1 MNRHFRVTLSTGVL
15 VLLLGNLAHALSLVG
30 VQSRKVHAAAGE
42 FNVAIDITQS
52 ISAAPTT
59 ESRKIGS
66 AHMIV
71 FQFDVPI
78 NAAGT
83 LIATD
88 ENGAAV
94 SASAT
99 PAGNSVEVTLTGV
112 PDRKR
117 VTVSL
122 TNVNGAGFD
131 VSAAIGLLVGDAN
144 NSREITIT
152 DLSAVKARSGQA
164 ADASNFKYDFDVSG
178 LVTASDILA
187 VKNRPGQTLPPA
199 LTIGGNVSGL
209 AGNVVLQQGS
219 YTLRVAANGA
229 FTFPHAVADGSLY
242 NVSVLT
248 PPPDQNC
255 TVTNGSGMVAGA
267 GITNIA
273 VQCSPLP
280 NIAFVTSTTHTGN
293 LGGVVG
299 ADTICQSRAAAAG
312 LSGSYYAWI
321 SSTTINAASRFGT
334 SRGWVR
340 LDGKPFADTVAD
352 LTAGKIF
359 YPLRLNESGVDV
371 MGDATVFTGTQ
382 ANGTLFSGQSCTDW
396 TSNSAG
402 VPVAGGLTGAGAPSW
417 TIAATFPCNASQH
430 LYCLGRGRIS
440 TLSVVAQTG
449 RLAFATTANY
459 AVGGGIASADAL
471 CQSEATAAGKAGT
484 FKALLAT
491 STASA
496 ASRFNTNG
504 PTWVRADG
512 VPLVNA
518 APDIAAPTLVA
529 PLNVSAS
536 GAYLAIHAAAWTG
549 AAGFSTVGTATST
562 CNEWTSTASGSA
574 SAAYIDRSGSGS
586 LFTVTPCSSLG
597 RLFCLQE

>member
-1 MNRHFRVTLSTGVL
+1 MSRHFGVTLSIGVV

-30 VQSRKVHAAAGE
+30 VQSRKIHAAAGE
-42 FNVAIDITQS
+42 FNVVIDTRQNIGT
-52 ISAAPTT
+52 APTT
-59 ESRKIGS
+59 ESRKIGG

-71 FQFDVPI
+71 FQFDGPI
-78 NAAGT
+78 NAAGM
-83 LIATD
+83 LVATD

-131 VSAAIGLLVGDAN
+131 VSAAIGFLVGDAN

-152 DLSAVKARSGQA
+152 DLSAVKARSGQT
-164 ADASNFKYDFDVSG
+164 ADASNYKYDFDISG

-187 VKNRPGQTLPPA
+187 VKNRSGQTLPPA

-209 AGNVVLQQGS
+209 AGNIVLQQGS
-219 YTLRVAANGA
+219 YTLRIAGNGA
-229 FTFPHAVADGSLY
+229 FTFPHAVADGNLY

-248 PPPDQNC
+248 PPPDQQC

-267 GITNIA
+267 SIVNIV
-273 VQCSPLP
+273 VQCSQLP
-280 NIAFVTSTTHTGN
+280 NIAFVTSTIHTGN
-293 LGGVVG
+293 LGGLAG
-299 ADTICQSRAAAAG
+299 ADAICQSHAVAAG
-312 LSGSYYAWI
+312 LSGNFVAWI
-321 SSTTINAASRFGT
+321 STTTANAVDRLGT

-340 LDGKPFADTVAD
+340 PDGKPFADTVVD
-352 LTAGKIF
+352 LTAGKIL
-359 YPLRLNESGVDV
+359 YPLRINEFGVDV
-371 MGDATVFTGTQ
+371 TADAGVFTGTQ
-382 ANGTLFSGQSCTDW
+382 ANGTFNGQTCADW

-402 VPVAGGLTGAGAPSW
+402 GPVASGLTGAGAPSW
-417 TIAATFPCNASQH
+417 TIAASFPCNSSQR

-440 TLSVVAQTG
+440 ILSVVAQTG

-459 AVGGGIASADAL
+459 VVGGGIAAADAL

-484 FKALLAT
+484 FRALLAT

-496 ASRFNTNG
+496 VSRFNTNG

-512 VPLVNA
+512 VPLANA

-536 GAYLAIHAAAWTG
+536 GAYLAAVAWTG
-549 AAGFSTVGTATST
+549 AAGFSSVGTATST
-562 CNEWTSTASGSA
+562 CNNWTSTASSSA
-574 SAAYIDRSGSGS
+574 SAAYMDRSGPGS
-586 LFTVTPCSSLG
+586 LFTVLPCSSPG